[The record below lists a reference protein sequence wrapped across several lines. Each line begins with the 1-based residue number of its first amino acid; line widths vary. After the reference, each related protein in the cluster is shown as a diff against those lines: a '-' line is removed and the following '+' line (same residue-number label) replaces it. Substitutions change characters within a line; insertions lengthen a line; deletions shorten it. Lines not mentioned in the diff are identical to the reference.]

1 MPRVETRWSYLL
13 GEIMQRLNVS
23 LYCHFAAG
31 EVKGNTKTFVPF
43 IERCGRTLLRVAG
56 VPATVRL

>member
-1 MPRVETRWSYLL
+1 
-13 GEIMQRLNVS
+13 MQRLNVS